1 MAREPLPRSLKK
13 AIERLEAEPARLW
26 RLATLA
32 AACGVAP
39 RTLQKHFRR
48 FVGRAPLAYLREV
61 RFEGARRELLGAAEK
76 ATITE
81 IATRCGFAHLGR
93 FATEYRQRFGESPSA
108 TLRRLRRWF
117 ATN

>member
-1 MAREPLPRSLKK
+1 MVREPLPRSLKK
-13 AIERLEAEPARLW
+13 AIERLEAEPASSW

-32 AACGVAP
+32 AACGIAP

-61 RFEGARRELLGAAEK
+61 RFERARRELLGAAETV
-76 ATITE
+76 TITE

-93 FATEYRQRFGESPSA
+93 FANEYQRRCGESPSA
-108 TLRRLRRWF
+108 TLRR
-117 ATN
+117 